1 MALSIFLES
10 TLNGNG
16 LEETENSTAI
26 TNMGGEDVAAMI
38 EVQELSLGIEAAL
51 EASGRHSVGHHR
63 CLPVT
68 FMCRF
73 GKTSPQFMQGADRN
87 EEFEGTFKLFR
98 NNLQTG
104 EVESLG
110 TVALS
115 RGRIAGVRMVS
126 PNTLDSDGA
135 GFPTHMVIQLMPHTL
150 TVTSADGTEA
160 VIDWTQRG

>member
-10 TLNGNG
+10 TLNGNA
-16 LEETENSTAI
+16 LEETENSTSI
-26 TNMGGEDVAAMI
+26 TNMGSDDVASMI
-38 EVQELSLGIEAAL
+38 EVQELSFGL
-51 EASGRHSVGHHR
+51 EATMESSGRHAVGHHR

-73 GKTSPQFMQGADRN
+73 GKTTPQFLQGADRN
-87 EEFEGTFKLFR
+87 EEFGGTFKIFR

-110 TVALS
+110 TVVLS
-115 RGRIAGVRMVS
+115 RSRIMGVRVVS

-135 GFPTHMVIQLMPHTL
+135 GFPTHLVIQIMPHTIEIE
-150 TVTSADGTEA
+150 SADGTTA
-160 VIDWTQRG
+160 VLDFTQRA